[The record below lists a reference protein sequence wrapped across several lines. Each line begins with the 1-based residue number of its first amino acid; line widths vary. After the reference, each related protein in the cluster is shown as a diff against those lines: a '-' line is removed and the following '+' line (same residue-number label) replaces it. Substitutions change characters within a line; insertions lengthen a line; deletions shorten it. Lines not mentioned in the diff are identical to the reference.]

1 MIYSCTSPFQ
11 PAQLW
16 RRPRSYF
23 RPGHGCKTGRARGAH
38 VSLAHRANPTALT
51 CLDDLSRSRRIS
63 AVELHPSGRLFLSA
77 AEDNVCNVWA
87 APQPGGKVSAGLC
100 CCRGALQLERGAG
113 RVGTL
118 VATRARLAHRLY
130 VLRGQRVGL
139 GVRGA
144 SSLPVFGRR
153 LSVLDALNTAP
164 DLFGGSGPSLVT
176 HGRSRSH
183 MPLPSTTHQPP
194 PPATSHQCFL

>member
-1 MIYSCTSPFQ
+1 M
-11 PAQLW
+11 
-16 RRPRSYF
+16 
-23 RPGHGCKTGRARGAH
+23 
-38 VSLAHRANPTALT
+38 SLAHRANPTALT

-113 RVGTL
+113 RVGAL

-164 DLFGGSGPSLVT
+164 VLFGGSGPSLVT